1 MSKRAIPPSPQM
13 PPGGVIRSN
22 PRIFDDPR
30 HDPYQER
37 VKYREPTVCD
47 GCGAIYHDG
56 HWQRGSPPAT
66 SEHAMCPACKR
77 VRDKLPAGQLS
88 LEGAFFAAHRDEVLH
103 LVHHEAEHEQVDHP
117 LARIMEIVPEGER
130 TLVTTTDIHLPQRI
144 GEALRS
150 AYQGELTVAYG
161 KDEYSVRVDWRR

>member
-1 MSKRAIPPSPQM
+1 MSKRTIPPSPQT
-13 PPGGVIRSN
+13 PPGGVRRHGS
-22 PRIFDDPR
+22 RIFDDLR
-30 HDPYQER
+30 HDPYQAR
-37 VKYREPTVCD
+37 VKYHEPTVCD
-47 GCGAIYHDG
+47 DCGAVFHHG

-66 SEHAMCPACKR
+66 PEHALCPACKR
-77 VRDKLPAGQLS
+77 VRDKLPAGQVT

-103 LVHHEAEHEQVDHP
+103 LVHHEAEHEQADHP

-130 TLVTTTDIHLPQRI
+130 TRVTTTDIHLPQRI